1 MQIAIG
7 KRIYNLLKRPLIL
20 VVMVLAIILLFQRI
34 NIIPKFGDWFKSKP
48 LLIENTPLVITQIKN
63 IAELQSTQMYV
74 ELVADSSIT
83 TSAGVANNALRN
95 IGLITLPI
103 TETRKLVLII
113 KGKVIA
119 GIDLKTLSEKDFL
132 VNHDSV
138 TLTLPP
144 AKYLD
149 VITNPSDIEIFA
161 ETGEWTDEEVRAVKI
176 SARKKLLEEAARQ
189 QLLKKASE
197 RSRILIEQ
205 FLRSC
210 GFKQVTIL

>member
-1 MQIAIG
+1 MQIAVG

-34 NIIPKFGDWFKSKP
+34 NIIPKFGDWFKSNP

-144 AKYLD
+144 ARYLD

-176 SARKKLLEEAARQ
+176 SARPRN
-189 QLLKKASE
+189 
-197 RSRILIEQ
+197 
-205 FLRSC
+205 
-210 GFKQVTIL
+210 